1 MNLRSLAN
9 SQMSEDIH
17 TQRTRSRT
25 PNGHTPALTQTDAPH
40 ALARDYLHAI
50 KQHKSRGAPS
60 RLSLDAPAQSPV
72 QRSCWGQAGRVG
84 AIRVACGRGGARL
97 AKGVQ
102 AKGGAHLPVNDA
114 DVVLDAT
121 RIQGVRRPSGA
132 GLTTP
137 EAQQRASVELT
148 VS

>member
-1 MNLRSLAN
+1 
-9 SQMSEDIH
+9 MSPL
-17 TQRTRSRT
+17 TRRTC
-25 PNGHTPALTQTDAPH
+25 
-40 ALARDYLHAI
+40 
-50 KQHKSRGAPS
+50 KKSCAEE
-60 RLSLDAPAQSPV
+60 LL
-72 QRSCWGQAGRVG
+72 GQAWRVV

-102 AKGGAHLPVNDA
+102 AKGGAHLTVNDA

-121 RIQGVRRPSGA
+121 RIKGVRRPPGA

-137 EAQQRASVELT
+137 EEQQRASVELT